1 MTSGTAGLYNGIPWQ
16 GAADW
21 LSRRGFFMGA
31 TVEPQ
36 HEEIA
41 IAVIPARYGS
51 TRIPGKP
58 LADIAG
64 RSMIERVLERAQRA
78 SLISRVIVATD
89 DDRIARAVAAHGE
102 VAMTRADHESG
113 SDRVAEVAAGID
125 CDIVVNIQGDLPL
138 LEPQIVDALVE
149 TLRNDRTLG
158 MATVAVPI
166 RSAQEM
172 ADPSV
177 VKLVCDRAG
186 RALYFSRAPIPH
198 DRDRPGDFSEAWHHV
213 GVYAY
218 RKDVL
223 LSFAGLPQTPLERIE
238 KLEQL
243 RALENG
249 IGIGVVRRD
258 DAAPLEVDTPDDLVR
273 VRAAVGTT

>member
-1 MTSGTAGLYNGIPWQ
+1 
-16 GAADW
+16 
-21 LSRRGFFMGA
+21 MGE
-31 TVEPQ
+31 TQDPSSSDL
-36 HEEIA
+36 A

-58 LADIAG
+58 LAEIAG
-64 RSMIERVLERAQRA
+64 RPMIERVLERAGQAR
-78 SLISRVIVATD
+78 LVSRVIVATD
-89 DDRIARAVAAHGE
+89 DQRIADAVSPHGE

-113 SDRVAEVAAGID
+113 SDRVAEVVAAID

-138 LEPQIVDALVE
+138 LEPEIVDALIE

-158 MATVAVPI
+158 MATVAVPV
-166 RSAQEM
+166 RSLDEM
-172 ADPSV
+172 NDPSV
-177 VKLVCDRAG
+177 VKLVCDKDG
-186 RALYFSRAPIPH
+186 RALYFSRSAIPY
-198 DRDRPGDFSEAWHHV
+198 DRDAPDRYQHAWHHV

-223 LSFAGLPQTPLERIE
+223 LAFAELPQTELEKIE

-258 DAAPLEVDTPDDLVR
+258 DAAPMEVDTPEDLDR
-273 VRAAVGTT
+273 VRAAVGTG